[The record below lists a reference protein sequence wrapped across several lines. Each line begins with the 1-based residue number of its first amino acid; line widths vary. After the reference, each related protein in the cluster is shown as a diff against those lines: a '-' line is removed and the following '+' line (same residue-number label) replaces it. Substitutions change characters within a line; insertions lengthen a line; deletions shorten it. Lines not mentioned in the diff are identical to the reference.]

1 VGRPADGNKQ
11 GMAVKGQML
20 DFLHHVQSGVL
31 ARWQLLENGLTD
43 NDIERMLRRR
53 ELRRAWP
60 AVYVTH
66 TGPLTLAQRQW
77 VAVLA
82 CWPAALTLESAV
94 PNERPEQIHV
104 AVDVKRNLRIQPPGV
119 IAHRMAGFEADV
131 DWRSSPPRV
140 HVHRAVLELMQARIR
155 DGDVAGAYA
164 ALANACHR
172 RTTPDRILRALARR
186 ERVSGRRLIEGM
198 LTDLRDGVCS
208 VLERGYLERVER
220 PHGLPRAERQR
231 TSTATGSRTDQDVR
245 YEKYG
250 VVIELDG
257 RSIHDNPG
265 AWDADA
271 RRDLAELAVS
281 DAVIARVTYGLVFG
295 GQCETAGWVA
305 QILRRQGWDGTP
317 HRCPLCPNRA

>member
-1 VGRPADGNKQ
+1 
-11 GMAVKGQML
+11 MAVNGRML

-31 ARWQLLENGLTD
+31 GRWQLLEHGLSD

-53 ELRRAWP
+53 ELARAAP
-60 AVYVTH
+60 GVYVSH
-66 TGPLTLAQRQW
+66 TGPLTLVQRQW

-94 PNERPEQIHV
+94 PGERPAPIHV
-104 AVDVKRNLRIQPPGV
+104 AIEVKRNLRLRPPGA
-119 IAHRMAGFEADV
+119 IPHRMTDFRTDV
-131 DWRSSPPRV
+131 DWRAAPPRV
-140 HVHRAVLELMQARIR
+140 RLDRAVLELMQARIR
-155 DGDVAGAYA
+155 REDVAGAYA

-172 RTTPDRILRALARR
+172 RTTPDRIIRALGRR

-198 LTDLRDGVCS
+198 LTDVRDGVCS

-231 TSTATGSRTDQDVR
+231 VSSATGRRTAQDVR

-257 RSIHDNPG
+257 RAIHDNPVS
-265 AWDADA
+265 WDADA

-281 DAVIARVTYGLVFG
+281 DAVTARVTYGLVFG
-295 GQCETAGWVA
+295 GQCETARWVG
-305 QILRRQGWDGTP
+305 QILRRQGWDGLA
-317 HRCPLCPNRA
+317 HRCPQCPEPP